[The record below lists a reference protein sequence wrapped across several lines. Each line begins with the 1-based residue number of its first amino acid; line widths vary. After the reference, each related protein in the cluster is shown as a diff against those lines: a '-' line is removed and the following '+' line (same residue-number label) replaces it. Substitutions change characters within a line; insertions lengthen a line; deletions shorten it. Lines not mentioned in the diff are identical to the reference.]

1 MKLLKRAAIVA
12 FGVLALLAVAGYF
25 YLNKKPDGLPERH
38 GHVSSKLFAGEQ
50 PRQPLIVGL
59 GGAEGGNPWASQYWK
74 PQRERFMAQG
84 YAFLAIGYFGTPESP
99 AQLDR
104 IALEGVHAAVLAAAS
119 DPRIDGQ
126 CIVIMGGSKGAE
138 LALALASQ
146 YQEYRA
152 VVALVGGSAVFPAL
166 TAQMNTSSWSMDGKE
181 RAFVPVPWSATGAL
195 LTGDLRAA
203 FQKMMDNTQAMSNA
217 AIRVEDISG
226 PVLFMSAT
234 RDEFW
239 PSTEMS
245 AAMVQRMQADKF
257 AHHVQHEAVEGT
269 HAAPLKRFDLVE
281 QFLANHVK
289 GPTPACRTPAL
300 TSPSSPE

>member
-1 MKLLKRAAIVA
+1 MKLLKRVAIVA
-12 FGVLALLAVAGYF
+12 LGVLALLAVAGYF
-25 YLNKKPDGLPERH
+25 YLDKKPDGLPERH
-38 GHVSSKLFAGEQ
+38 GRVSSELFAGDQ
-50 PRQPLIVGL
+50 SKQPLIVGL

-74 PQRERFMAQG
+74 PQRERFLAEG

-104 IALEGVHAAVLAAAS
+104 IALEGVHAAVLAAAQ

-138 LALALASQ
+138 LALELASR
-146 YQEYRA
+146 YKAYRA

-166 TAQMNTSSWSMDGKE
+166 TPQMNTSSWSMDGKE
-181 RAFVPVPWSATGAL
+181 LAFVPVPWSATGAL

-203 FQKMMDNTQAMSNA
+203 FQKMMDNTQAMSDA
-217 AIRVEDISG
+217 AIRVEDIAG

-245 AAMVQRMQADKF
+245 AAMVQRMKVGKF
-257 AHHVQHEAVEGT
+257 AHHIQHEAVDGT
-269 HAAPLKRFDLVE
+269 HAAPLKHFDIVE

-289 GPTPACRTPAL
+289 GALHSCRTPAL
-300 TSPSSPE
+300 TFPSSPA